1 MNTPTQSQEVIN
13 FGKFKGTALV
23 DLKHTYVRWL
33 LTLEN
38 LDFALGEKLRSL
50 PWVQEEA
57 ERERKFQK
65 RKAKA
70 ELFSKPCFQRTPYSP
85 NQRIAYN
92 NAKFNS

>member
-1 MNTPTQSQEVIN
+1 MNQSSDVIK

-23 DLKHTYVRWL
+23 DLKHSYVRWL

-38 LDFALGEKLRSL
+38 LDLALGDKLRSL

-70 ELFSKPCFQRTPYSP
+70 ELFSKPCFQRRPYSH

>member
-1 MNTPTQSQEVIN
+1 MNKSSDVIN

-23 DLKHTYVRWL
+23 DLKHSYVRWL

-38 LDFALGEKLRSL
+38 LDIALGEKLRSL

-57 ERERKFQK
+57 ECERKFQK

-70 ELFSKPCFQRTPYSP
+70 ELFSKPCFQRTPYSS

>member
-1 MNTPTQSQEVIN
+1 MIQSNDVIN

-23 DLKHTYVRWL
+23 DLKHSYVRWL
-33 LTLEN
+33 LTLEK
-38 LDFALGEKLRSL
+38 LDLALGDKLRSL

-70 ELFSKPCFQRTPYSP
+70 ELFSKPCFQRTPYSS

>member
-1 MNTPTQSQEVIN
+1 MNQSSDVIK
-13 FGKFKGTALV
+13 FGKFKGTAIV
-23 DLKHTYVRWL
+23 DLKHSYVRWL
-33 LTLEN
+33 LSLEN
-38 LDFALGEKLRSL
+38 LDLALSDKLRSL

-70 ELFSKPCFQRTPYSP
+70 ELFSKPCFQRTPYSH

>member
-1 MNTPTQSQEVIN
+1 MNESSDVIK

-38 LDFALGEKLRSL
+38 LDVVLGEKLRSL

-70 ELFSKPCFQRTPYSP
+70 ELFSKPCFQRTPYSH

>member
-1 MNTPTQSQEVIN
+1 MNQSSDVIK

-23 DLKHTYVRWL
+23 DLKHSYVRWL
-33 LTLEN
+33 LTLEK
-38 LDFALGEKLRSL
+38 LDLALGEKLRKL

-70 ELFSKPCFQRTPYSP
+70 ELFSKPCFQRTPYSH

>member
-1 MNTPTQSQEVIN
+1 MNQSSDVIK

-23 DLKHTYVRWL
+23 DLKHSYVRWL

-38 LDFALGEKLRSL
+38 LDLALGDKLRSL

-70 ELFSKPCFQRTPYSP
+70 ELFSKPCFQRTPYSH
-85 NQRIAYN
+85 NQRITYN

>member
-1 MNTPTQSQEVIN
+1 MIQSNDFIN

-38 LDFALGEKLRSL
+38 LDVVLGEKLRSL

-57 ERERKFQK
+57 ARERKFQK

>member
-1 MNTPTQSQEVIN
+1 MNQSSDVIK

-23 DLKHTYVRWL
+23 DLKHSYVRWL

-38 LDFALGEKLRSL
+38 LDLALGEKLRKL

-70 ELFSKPCFQRTPYSP
+70 ELFSKPCFQRTPYSH

>member
-1 MNTPTQSQEVIN
+1 MNQSSDVIK

-23 DLKHTYVRWL
+23 DLKHSYVRWL

-38 LDFALGEKLRSL
+38 LDLALGDKLRSL

-70 ELFSKPCFQRTPYSP
+70 GLFSKPCFQRTPYSH

>member
-1 MNTPTQSQEVIN
+1 MNQSSDVIK

-23 DLKHTYVRWL
+23 DLKHSYVRWL

-38 LDFALGEKLRSL
+38 LDLALGDKLRSL

-70 ELFSKPCFQRTPYSP
+70 ELFSKPCFQRTPYSH

>member
-1 MNTPTQSQEVIN
+1 MNQSSDVIK

-23 DLKHTYVRWL
+23 DLKHSYVRWL
-33 LTLEN
+33 LTLES
-38 LDFALGEKLRSL
+38 LDLALNEKLRSL

-57 ERERKFQK
+57 ERERKFKK

-70 ELFSKPCFQRTPYSP
+70 ELFSKPCFQRTPYSH

>member
-1 MNTPTQSQEVIN
+1 M
-13 FGKFKGTALV
+13 
-23 DLKHTYVRWL
+23 
-33 LTLEN
+33 
-38 LDFALGEKLRSL
+38 

-65 RKAKA
+65 RKTKA
-70 ELFSKPCFQRTPYSP
+70 ELFSKPCFQRTPYSH

>member
-1 MNTPTQSQEVIN
+1 MNQSNDVIN
-13 FGKFKGTALV
+13 FGKFKGTALG

-38 LDFALGEKLRSL
+38 LDVVLGEKLRSL

-70 ELFSKPCFQRTPYSP
+70 ELFSKPCFQKTPYSS